1 MESLTPHELEF
12 KAKLLEHLSEK
23 KTPTPVPLTYIT
35 RRYQGDGKSDWI
47 RKQLERMVDNNVL
60 VLDTVKV
67 RSSTKHLYSLPTD
80 EGDPLLL

>member
-1 MESLTPHELEF
+1 MNTLTPHELEF
-12 KAKLLEHLSEK
+12 RVKLLEHLSK
-23 KTPTPVPLTYIT
+23 QSTPTLMPLTYIT

-47 RKQLERMVDNNVL
+47 RKQLERMVENDML
-60 VLDTVKV
+60 VLETVKV